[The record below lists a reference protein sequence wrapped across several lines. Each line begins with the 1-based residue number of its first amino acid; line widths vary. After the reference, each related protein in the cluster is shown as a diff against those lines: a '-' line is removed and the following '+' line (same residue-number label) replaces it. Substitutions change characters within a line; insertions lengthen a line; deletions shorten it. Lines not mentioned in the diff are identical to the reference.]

1 MPGDS
6 STEMSCSLRPLACS
20 GVAEDCAEAGLIRVI
35 FKTLK
40 VMNARVFENDKSVF
54 ITSSLQLIY
63 KNQLVGAR
71 GFEPPT
77 TCTPLR

>member
-1 MPGDS
+1 IPGDS

-40 VMNARVFENDKSVF
+40 VMKVGNMRARVFESDKSVF
-54 ITSSLQLIY
+54 MNRYSS
-63 KNQLVGAR
+63 
-71 GFEPPT
+71 
-77 TCTPLR
+77 

>member
-20 GVAEDCAEAGLIRVI
+20 GVVKDCAEAELTRAI

-40 VMNARVFENDKSVF
+40 VMNVGNMRARVFESDKSVF
-54 ITSSLQLIY
+54 MIVRVVAISNFDLCQ
-63 KNQLVGAR
+63 
-71 GFEPPT
+71 
-77 TCTPLR
+77 